1 MTKLMILIVLVSAA
15 LFSQTYADPDLD
27 RLARK
32 LQQGSVSFVTPG
44 TTTVSV
50 GYGLAGFDFDE
61 SNVVLTSHIW
71 ERYSWKDSRLE
82 WNPSEFGSHNTI
94 RLPAYLVWTP
104 DIVLYNPYAKSEA
117 RKDLNAVLSKDGS
130 VTWVFPSIHKTR
142 CTPLSGNSFNCT
154 LLFGSWTYDASQLP
168 LTLTE
173 DNLDLSVLMPSYS
186 QYDVTGTSLY
196 LNTTVYACCPNEPY
210 TAARASLVI
219 RKKAGAKFIH

>member
-1 MTKLMILIVLVSAA
+1 MTKLMMLIVLVSAA

-61 SNVVLTSHIW
+61 TNSLLTSHIW
-71 ERYSWKDSRLE
+71 ERYTWKDSRLQ
-82 WNPSEFGSHNTI
+82 WNPSEYGSYNTI
-94 RLPAYLVWTP
+94 RLPSYLVWTP
-104 DIVLYNPYAKSEA
+104 DIVLYNPYAKSDTSKE
-117 RKDLNAVLSKDGS
+117 LNAVISNDGS
-130 VTWVFPSIHKTR
+130 VTWVSPSIHRTR
-142 CTPLSGNSFNCT
+142 CTPLSGKSFNCT
-154 LLFGSWTYDASQLP
+154 LLFGSWTYDASLLP

-173 DNLDLSVLMPSYS
+173 GNLDLSVLIPTYN

-196 LNTTVYACCPNEPY
+196 LNTTVYDCCPKKPY
-210 TAARASLVI
+210 TAARVSLVI
-219 RKKAGAKFIH
+219 RKKSGAKFIH